1 MLNNRF
7 SRKQKITAVAVLGI
21 IIVIFTGFVLY
32 GGMKAR
38 GLIKEYIASE
48 FLVGEF
54 DFGEVSGVFSGDVV
68 IRDILWK
75 DPEGNPVVKIPR
87 TKAYVRLRDI
97 LFGNFGINSLRRV
110 ELSEPEV
117 YLKYDEKD
125 GLNIFRL
132 LKTSAPNA
140 AGGEKKP
147 GDSEKGQ
154 KQNAAQYKATLEID
168 NGFTLINKQ
177 RININGEIVFS
188 DEKENINLKINSDKI
203 KIDALLPGLG
213 ISDELLFTIDAK
225 GSLENPEAQG
235 KISMPKLNT
244 DQLALTNLKG
254 SFAFSNGNIKVSD
267 ASANVYGGSVKGG
280 GNIKWADRSFEFDAV
295 GSGINSRELSDSLD
309 APVSFSAHI
318 SGTSDFNSLVAAGPF
333 VVGEGKAKGIP
344 FTSIT
349 GNFYK
354 RGGNM
359 TFSNVKVSTVAGNL
373 KIKRVFVNEN
383 DKISVDFSNI
393 LEDANEALKKQ
404 TDAAAKKG
412 INKTLDSIKKSLK
425 F

>member
-1 MLNNRF
+1 MANNRF
-7 SRKQKITAVAVLGI
+7 PRQRKIIAGTILGT
-21 IIVIFTGFVLY
+21 IIVVFTSFVLY

-38 GLIKEYIASE
+38 GLVKEYIASE
-48 FLVGEF
+48 FLAGEF

-87 TKAYVRLRDI
+87 AKAYVRLRDI
-97 LFGNFGINSLRRV
+97 LFGNFGANSLRRV
-110 ELSEPEV
+110 ELSEPEI

-132 LKTSAPNA
+132 LKTSTPAPA
-140 AGGEKKP
+140 SGEKKSSP
-147 GDSEKGQ
+147 SENGQ
-154 KQNAAQYKATLEID
+154 KQKAAKYQTTLEID
-168 NGFTLINKQ
+168 NGFTLINNQ

-188 DEKENINLKINSDKI
+188 DEKEDLNLKIDSNKI

-213 ISDELLFTIDAK
+213 IYDELLFTIDAK
-225 GSLENPEAQG
+225 GTLDKPQAEGE
-235 KISMPKLNT
+235 ISMPKLNAA
-244 DQLALTNLKG
+244 QLALTNLKG
-254 SFAFSNGNIKVSD
+254 HFAFSDGNIKVSD

-280 GNIKWADRSFEFDAV
+280 GNIRWADRSFEFDAA
-295 GSGINSRELSDSLD
+295 GSGINSGELSDSLD
-309 APVSFSAHI
+309 APVSFNAHI
-318 SGTSDFNSLVAAGPF
+318 SGTSDFNSLVASGPF
-333 VVGEGKAKGIP
+333 AVGAGQAKGVP

-359 TFSNVKVSTVAGNL
+359 TFSNLNVSTAVGNL

-383 DKISVDFSNI
+383 NKISVDFSN
-393 LEDANEALKKQ
+393 LLDDANAALKKQ
-404 TDAAAKKG
+404 ADAATRKG
-412 INKTLDSIKKSLK
+412 INKTLDSIKKGLK